1 MEDAATDHSV
11 TERRKCQA
19 SEEMERLLFKC
30 GGGNPELTA
39 NTQET
44 LREWRAKLMSENYG
58 WWCVWRVCV
67 NSVVLCG
74 YLYTPQHIVDS
85 EENLLA
91 IDEGTPYHCASNIT
105 YEKFLS

>member
-30 GGGNPELTA
+30 GGGNPKLTA

-44 LREWRAKLMSENYG
+44 LREWRAKKLMSENYG

-67 NSVVLCG
+67 
-74 YLYTPQHIVDS
+74 
-85 EENLLA
+85 
-91 IDEGTPYHCASNIT
+91 
-105 YEKFLS
+105 